1 MHSTTQGN
9 ASKVPEMPVEREGSR
24 PQNVF
29 ASEAQPAAAKRSW
42 AVSIL
47 LVLAGLTP
55 HAHCHAKRNTDRV
68 SYQKDHTWCHTI
80 AFRHRTF
87 CRHTVSERGML
98 HGPAVSAQS
107 AVDQGSFVQR
117 LAKMRRTRCQALS
130 PPVVS
135 VSISGEQRVDQGS
148 ASNTK
153 RLIAFWHGP
162 APL

>member
-1 MHSTTQGN
+1 
-9 ASKVPEMPVEREGSR
+9 MPVEREGSR

-29 ASEAQPAAAKRSW
+29 ASGAPPAAVKPSW

-47 LVLAGLTP
+47 LVLAGLMS
-55 HAHCHAKRNTDRV
+55 HDHCHAKRNTDRV

-80 AFRHRTF
+80 AFQHQPV
-87 CRHTVSERGML
+87 CRHTASQRGARQD
-98 HGPAVSAQS
+98 PAVGVQS
-107 AVDQGSFVQR
+107 SVDQGSFVQR
-117 LAKMRRTRCQALS
+117 LATMNRTRCQALS

-135 VSISGEQRVDQGS
+135 VSISGEQRVVQGS